1 MSAQPAVNGVL
12 VVDKPLGP
20 TSHDVV
26 ARARRAL
33 GTPRVGHT
41 GTLDPQATGVLPLVV
56 GKATR
61 LAQFLSASVK
71 EYDALVAFG
80 RATDTY
86 DAAGAVTEETGR
98 QPSAEAVEAALER
111 FRGAFLQAPP
121 AYSAKKVDGERAYAR
136 ARRAEAVTPAPV
148 AVTVERLEL
157 TGWDGDLVCLRVR
170 ASAGFYVRSLAHDL
184 GAALGTG
191 AHLAGLRRIL
201 AGAFTLDDA
210 VPFEHAGAR
219 APRVAP
225 AAGCDRSSR
234 CCPTCRP
241 SGSRSGAC
249 GGPATARMWGRPTSR
264 GRRRRPA
271 TSSFLVRTERSWRW
285 PPRQPSPAFCIR
297 PWFCAN
303 MKSLLASAR

>member
-1 MSAQPAVNGVL
+1 MSARPAVDGVL
-12 VVDKPLGP
+12 VVDKPPGP

-26 ARARRAL
+26 ARVRRAL

-157 TGWDGDLVCLRVR
+157 TGWDGALACVRVR

-184 GAALGTG
+184 GVALGTG
-191 AHLAGLRRIL
+191 AHLAGLRRIR
-201 AGAFTLDDA
+201 AGAFTLDQA
-210 VPFEHAGAR
+210 TPFELLGPEHRASLLRRLQPLEQLLPHVPALRLTARGAR
-219 APRVAP
+219 RAGHGQDVGPADFEGAAP
-225 AAGCDRSSR
+225 A
-234 CCPTCRP
+234 
-241 SGSRSGAC
+241 SGHVQLL
-249 GGPATARMWGRPTSR
+249 GPDGTLVALATAAGEP
-264 GRRRRPA
+264 G
-271 TSSFLVRTERSWRW
+271 FLH
-285 PPRQPSPAFCIR
+285 PSVVLR
-297 PWFCAN
+297 
-303 MKSLLASAR
+303 

>member
-1 MSAQPAVNGVL
+1 MSAQPAVDGVL

-157 TGWDGDLVCLRVR
+157 TGWDGDLACLRVR

-210 VPFEHAGAR
+210 VPFELLGPEHRALLLPRLRPLEQVLPHVPALRLTERGVRRAGHGQD
-219 APRVAP
+219 V
-225 AAGCDRSSR
+225 
-234 CCPTCRP
+234 
-241 SGSRSGAC
+241 
-249 GGPATARMWGRPTSR
+249 GPADFE

-285 PPRQPSPAFCIR
+285 PPRRPSPAFCIR